1 MREEETC
8 FACGGITDGSSIEV
22 NEKLYC
28 EECYDKMFCKCESC
42 DEIIE
47 RNDRYSCAL
56 CTDAYQLCHD
66 GNYCMNC
73 YELIHARLN
82 IRGIVIVN
90 TG

>member
-47 RNDRYSCAL
+47 
-56 CTDAYQLCHD
+56 
-66 GNYCMNC
+66 
-73 YELIHARLN
+73 
-82 IRGIVIVN
+82 
-90 TG
+90 